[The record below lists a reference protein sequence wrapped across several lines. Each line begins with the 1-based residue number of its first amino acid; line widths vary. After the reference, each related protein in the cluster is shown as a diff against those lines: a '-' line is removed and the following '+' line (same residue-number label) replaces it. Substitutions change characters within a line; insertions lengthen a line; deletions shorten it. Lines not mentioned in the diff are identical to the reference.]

1 MPSSPQHAINFVSL
15 ITQSIAQR
23 HTMGAGFIRGR
34 LAPSPSGYLHLG
46 NAWACLMAWLLC
58 RRASGTL
65 VLRIEDIDPA
75 RSRQEYI
82 QSIMEDLA
90 WLGLDWDEGPGSPG
104 GYGPYLQ
111 SQRYEIYKLA
121 LDWLQARGMVYPCF
135 CSRKELRAIASAPHV
150 GDEGVPYPGTCAN
163 LSLQEQQ
170 HFIRQGRQA
179 ALRVRAGTGIY
190 SFIDGIRQQKV
201 VNQQNCGGDFALR
214 RSDGVI
220 AYQLAVSVDDA
231 LMNITQVVRGT
242 DIAASTP
249 RQLMLFELFGIKP
262 PQYTHVPLVCDHTG
276 DRLAKRHRAL
286 GLRFLREQGV
296 TSAALIGYLAHAAG
310 LVAERKA
317 LTAQELLRKF
327 KPESI
332 SETSIYL
339 EETFVAQL
347 AYLSKA
353 F

>member
-1 MPSSPQHAINFVSL
+1 MTSSPRYTIDFASL
-15 ITQSIAQR
+15 IAQSIAQR
-23 HTMGAGFIRGR
+23 HTMGAECLRGR

-75 RSRQEYI
+75 RSRQEYA
-82 QSIMEDLA
+82 QAIMEDLA

-163 LSLQEQQ
+163 LSLHEQQ
-170 HFIRQGRQA
+170 HCIQQGRQA

-190 SFIDGIRQQKV
+190 AFTDGIRQLNVSK
-201 VNQQNCGGDFALR
+201 QQDCGGDFALR

-231 LMNITQVVRGT
+231 LMNITQVVRGA

-249 RQLMLFELFGIKP
+249 RQLMLFELFGIQP

-276 DRLAKRHRAL
+276 ERLAKRHHSLGVRA
-286 GLRFLREQGV
+286 LREQGV
-296 TSAALIGYLAHAAG
+296 TSAAIIGYLAHAGG
-310 LVAERKA
+310 LVTERKA
-317 LTAQELLRKF
+317 LTAQELLHNF
-327 KPESI
+327 NLESI

-339 EETFVAQL
+339 EETLMAQL
-347 AYLSKA
+347 AHLT
-353 F
+353 

>member
-1 MPSSPQHAINFVSL
+1 MTSSPRYTIDFASL
-15 ITQSIAQR
+15 IAQSIAQR
-23 HTMGAGFIRGR
+23 HAMGAECLRGR

-75 RSRQEYI
+75 RSRQEYA
-82 QSIMEDLA
+82 QAIMEDLA
-90 WLGLDWDEGPGSPG
+90 WLGLDWDEGPGSSG

-163 LSLQEQQ
+163 LSLHEQQ
-170 HFIRQGRQA
+170 HCIQQGRQA

-190 SFIDGIRQQKV
+190 AFTDGIRQLNVSK
-201 VNQQNCGGDFALR
+201 QQDCGGDFALR

-231 LMNITQVVRGT
+231 LMNITQVVRGA

-249 RQLMLFELFGIKP
+249 RQLMLFELFGIQP

-276 DRLAKRHRAL
+276 ERLAKRHHSLGVRA
-286 GLRFLREQGV
+286 LREQGV
-296 TSAALIGYLAHAAG
+296 TSAAIIGYLAHAGG
-310 LVAERKA
+310 LVTERKA
-317 LTAQELLRKF
+317 LTAQELLHNF
-327 KPESI
+327 NLESI

-339 EETFVAQL
+339 EETLMAQL
-347 AYLSKA
+347 AHLT
-353 F
+353 